1 MKLINEISVLFLL
14 VQCLEAMN
22 AVGAASLSMKGT
34 KGKLIDSRARRNL
47 NSKKNKREKKN
58 KKMRKSSNVNKN
70 KIMKRDRS
78 TRYDQ
83 DQREHLEVTRY
94 PVVQLF
100 WALINDPDGCNS
112 GCELVDFFN
121 TTTKAA
127 ILHGT
132 SAIPNEDANG
142 EVTLVASVYRTDA
155 LVDVQG
161 EETVVDA
168 SYEMTAGQL
177 GGSGLNEVDGP
188 LYVAIRVSD
197 DPVSSDPTELLHQLT
212 SYAVDGEWMQ
222 YAYWPHSKSGES
234 KVRNWESTTM
244 IDNTQAHLI
253 RQGDVLQVYIKTFVE
268 PIIDKNSVDYTDS
281 IDSMDYSSI
290 DLDARLEDLENEMF
304 ESKNDFNDGITE
316 SPMATS
322 P

>member
-1 MKLINEISVLFLL
+1 MKVINQISVLFLL
-14 VQCLEAMN
+14 LQCFEAMN

-34 KGKLIDSRARRNL
+34 KGKLVDSRARRNL
-47 NSKKNKREKKN
+47 KTKNSIKEKKN

-70 KIMKRDRS
+70 KIMKRNRS
-78 TRYDQ
+78 NQD

-132 SAIPNEDANG
+132 SATPNANG

-161 EETVVDA
+161 EETEVDA

-197 DPVSSDPTELLHQLT
+197 DPVSSDPKELLHQLT
-212 SYAVDGEWMQ
+212 SYAVDGEWLQ

-234 KVRNWESTTM
+234 EVRDWESTKL

-253 RQGDVLQVYIKTFVE
+253 RQGDVLQAYIKTFVE

-281 IDSMDYSSI
+281 FDSRDYSSI
-290 DLDARLEDLENEMF
+290 DLEGRLEDLENEML
-304 ESKNDFNDGITE
+304 ESKNDFSDGITE